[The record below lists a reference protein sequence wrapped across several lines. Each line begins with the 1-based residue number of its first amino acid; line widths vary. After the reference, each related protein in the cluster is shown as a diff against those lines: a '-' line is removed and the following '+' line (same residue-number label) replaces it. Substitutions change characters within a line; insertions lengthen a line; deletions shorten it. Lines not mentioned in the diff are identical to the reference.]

1 MNDNK
6 LIRNTYLTNWFF
18 LLLGFAAI
26 FFIVSFIFNS
36 LFFYSQ
42 MFLALV
48 IGYLLIDILILN
60 ASSSKIEA
68 VRIVKDQLNLGDEN
82 LIKIKVKNN
91 HSVPLKIKIIDE
103 IPYQFQI
110 RDFVRFIIL
119 APEEEKTIAYH
130 LRPVKR
136 GEYAFGALNIFVG
149 SFLRM
154 AQRRVLFAQDFS
166 AKVYPS
172 VRLMRE
178 FELKVFTNS
187 NLNQGL
193 KKVRQ
198 IGNAQEF
205 EQIKP
210 YVQGDDFR
218 KVNWKATSRK
228 GELLV
233 NQFQD
238 ERSQSIYS
246 IIDKSRV
253 MKMPFD
259 DMTLLDHSINSA
271 LVISN
276 IALRKDDKVGL
287 MTFSDK
293 LGVHLK
299 AEKLGGQLRRL
310 LENLYRQK
318 TRYNEAN
325 FEMLYYGVRQN
336 IKGRSLLFLYS
347 NFESIYAM
355 ERAMPMLRKIGKLH
369 LLVVIFFENTGLVEK
384 ANRRAETIE
393 DIYLQTMAQKAV
405 IEKQTIAAE
414 LKKYGINTI
423 LTTPEKLNIDTINK
437 YLELKSRGLI

>member
-1 MNDNK
+1 M
-6 LIRNTYLTNWFF
+6 L
-18 LLLGFAAI
+18 
-26 FFIVSFIFNS
+26 
-36 LFFYSQ
+36 
-42 MFLALV
+42 LALTFA
-48 IGYLLIDILILN
+48 YLFVDILILY
-60 ASSSKIEA
+60 SSTTKIEA
-68 VRIVKDQLNLGDEN
+68 ERLVKDQLNLGE
-82 LIKIKVKNN
+82 NN
-91 HSVPLKIKIIDE
+91 HVKIHIKNHYNMPVKLKVIDE
-103 IPYQFQI
+103 LPYQFQI
-110 RDFVRFIIL
+110 RDFKRTLTLSSGEDEVINYQL
-119 APEEEKTIAYH
+119 K
-130 LRPVKR
+130 PVKR
-136 GEYAFGALNIFVG
+136 GEYTFGTLNIFVG
-149 SFLRM
+149 TPLRM
-154 AQRRVLFAQDFS
+154 AQRRVKYAQDFA

-187 NLNQGL
+187 NLSHGV

-218 KVNWKATSRK
+218 KINWKATSRK
-228 GELLV
+228 AELMV

-293 LGVHLK
+293 LGVHVK
-299 AEKLGGQLRRL
+299 AEKLGGQLRKL

-318 TRYNEAN
+318 TRFNDAN
-325 FEMLYYGVRQN
+325 YEMLYYGVRQN

-347 NFESIYAM
+347 NFESLYAM
-355 ERAMPMLRKIGKLH
+355 ERAMPMLRKISKLH

-384 ANRRAETIE
+384 ANKKAETIE
-393 DIYLQTMAQKAV
+393 DIYVQTIAQKAV

-414 LKKYGINTI
+414 LQKYGINTI
-423 LTTPEKLNIDTINK
+423 LTTPQKLNVDTINK

>member
-149 SFLRM
+149 
-154 AQRRVLFAQDFS
+154 
-166 AKVYPS
+166 
-172 VRLMRE
+172 
-178 FELKVFTNS
+178 
-187 NLNQGL
+187 
-193 KKVRQ
+193 
-198 IGNAQEF
+198 
-205 EQIKP
+205 
-210 YVQGDDFR
+210 
-218 KVNWKATSRK
+218 
-228 GELLV
+228 
-233 NQFQD
+233 
-238 ERSQSIYS
+238 
-246 IIDKSRV
+246 
-253 MKMPFD
+253 
-259 DMTLLDHSINSA
+259 
-271 LVISN
+271 
-276 IALRKDDKVGL
+276 
-287 MTFSDK
+287 
-293 LGVHLK
+293 
-299 AEKLGGQLRRL
+299 
-310 LENLYRQK
+310 
-318 TRYNEAN
+318 
-325 FEMLYYGVRQN
+325 
-336 IKGRSLLFLYS
+336 
-347 NFESIYAM
+347 
-355 ERAMPMLRKIGKLH
+355 
-369 LLVVIFFENTGLVEK
+369 
-384 ANRRAETIE
+384 
-393 DIYLQTMAQKAV
+393 
-405 IEKQTIAAE
+405 
-414 LKKYGINTI
+414 
-423 LTTPEKLNIDTINK
+423 
-437 YLELKSRGLI
+437 